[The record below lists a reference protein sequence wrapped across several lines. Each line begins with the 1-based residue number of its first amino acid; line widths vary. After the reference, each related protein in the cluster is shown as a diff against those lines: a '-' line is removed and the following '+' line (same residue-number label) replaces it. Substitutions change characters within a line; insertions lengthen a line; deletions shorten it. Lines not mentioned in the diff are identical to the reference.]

1 MYQQSR
7 VSHSSCL
14 QHPVPVWP
22 DRLLVRHLSLVRCW
36 RLLQLQQRR
45 QQRLAATIQQVL
57 ALVVV
62 FLFARLKVSHLHPD

>member
-14 QHPVPVWP
+14 QHLVPVWL

-45 QQRLAATIQQVL
+45 HQRLAATIQQVL
-57 ALVVV
+57 ALAVV